1 MKIIKKKIELKS
13 LVLDKKK
20 VLDNL
25 IKKEKSINN
34 IIKIITNSSKKGGK
48 VIFCGNGG
56 SASDSQ
62 HLATEFL
69 VRLRPK
75 VNRTTIPAISLTSD
89 STYLTACSNDF
100 GFKYVFSRL
109 LEGLGNKNDV
119 LIAISTSGNSKNIVE
134 VLKVAKKMKIISV
147 GFLGNKGGYSKKLC
161 DMPLIVESNNVARIQ
176 ETHIFLGHIILEAVE
191 NNLINS
197 KNISKFK

>member
-1 MKIIKKKIELKS
+1 MKITKKKIELKS

-147 GFLGNKGGYSKKLC
+147 GFLGNKGGYSKNLC

-176 ETHIFLGHIILEAVE
+176 ETHICWQSKVQLG
-191 NNLINS
+191 
-197 KNISKFK
+197 KTQFY

>member
-1 MKIIKKKIELKS
+1 MKITKKKIELKS

-147 GFLGNKGGYSKKLC
+147 GFLGNKGGYSKNLC